1 MFCPKCKTEYR
12 EGFSVCA
19 DCNIDL
25 VRELPPEPK
34 PEYIEYEQIMVT
46 YNPADVAVI
55 KSILDAEDIIYYF
68 HGENFM
74 HVRPL
79 VEPARLMVDK
89 EDAEDAKEL
98 LKDLNL
104 SILGINLLRIEDK
117 SRGTS
122 HVPFLLFILI
132 NNGALPQTPVTL
144 F

>member
-19 DCNIDL
+19 DCNVDL

-46 YNPADVAVI
+46 YNPADVALI
-55 KSILDAEDIIYYF
+55 KSILDAEGIIYYF

-89 EDAEDAKEL
+89 EEAGSAREL

-104 SILGINLLRIEDK
+104 SIMGINLRREDK
-117 SRGTS
+117 E
-122 HVPFLLFILI
+122 L
-132 NNGALPQTPVTL
+132 
-144 F
+144 

>member
-1 MFCPKCKTEYR
+1 MFCPKCRTEYR

-19 DCNIDL
+19 DCNVDL
-25 VRELPPEPK
+25 VSKLLPELE
-34 PEYIEYEQIMVT
+34 PEYIEYEEIMAT

-55 KSILDAEDIIYYF
+55 KSILDAEDIIYFF

-89 EDAEDAKEL
+89 EEAEAAKDL

-104 SILGINLLRIEDK
+104 SIMGINLRQEE
-117 SRGTS
+117 
-122 HVPFLLFILI
+122 
-132 NNGALPQTPVTL
+132 
-144 F
+144 

>member
-25 VRELPPEPK
+25 VSELPPEPE
-34 PEYIEYEQIMVT
+34 PEYIEYEEIMAT
-46 YNPADVAVI
+46 YNPADVALI
-55 KSILDAEDIIYYF
+55 KSILDAEDIIYFF

-79 VEPARLMVDK
+79 VEPARLMVNK
-89 EDAEDAKEL
+89 EEAGVAKDL

-104 SILGINLLRIEDK
+104 SIMGINIRQEHKK
-117 SRGTS
+117 SE
-122 HVPFLLFILI
+122 
-132 NNGALPQTPVTL
+132 
-144 F
+144 

>member
-1 MFCPKCKTEYR
+1 MFCPKCRTEYR

-19 DCNIDL
+19 DCNVDL

-34 PEYIEYEQIMVT
+34 PEYIKYEEIMAT
-46 YNPADVAVI
+46 YNPADVALI
-55 KSILDAEDIIYYF
+55 KSLLDAEGIIYFF

-89 EDAEDAKEL
+89 EQAEDAKDL

-104 SILGINLLRIEDK
+104 SILGINLRQEDK
-117 SRGTS
+117 EE
-122 HVPFLLFILI
+122 
-132 NNGALPQTPVTL
+132 
-144 F
+144 

>member
-19 DCNIDL
+19 DCKVDL

-34 PEYIEYEQIMVT
+34 PEYIEFEEIMVT
-46 YNPADVAVI
+46 YNPADVALI
-55 KSILDAEDIIYYF
+55 KSILDAEDITYYF

-74 HVRPL
+74 HVQQL

-89 EDAEDAKEL
+89 QQAGTVREL

-104 SILGINLLRIEDK
+104 SIMGINFRLEE
-117 SRGTS
+117 
-122 HVPFLLFILI
+122 
-132 NNGALPQTPVTL
+132 
-144 F
+144 

>member
-19 DCNIDL
+19 DCHVEL
-25 VRELPPEPK
+25 VKELPPEPE
-34 PEYIEYEQIMVT
+34 PEYIEYEEIMIT
-46 YNPADVAVI
+46 YNPADVALI
-55 KSILDAEDIIYYF
+55 KSILDAEDITYYF

-89 EDAEDAKEL
+89 LQAGTAREL

-104 SILGINLLRIEDK
+104 SIMGINFRLEE
-117 SRGTS
+117 
-122 HVPFLLFILI
+122 
-132 NNGALPQTPVTL
+132 
-144 F
+144 